1 MNVLEISL
9 KKFRFINY
17 TLVIL
22 IVAASL
28 LFARNLIRISFS
40 DTDTPH
46 VLPEVKHSNS
56 LSNSDIMQ
64 YASILE
70 KNPFGQ
76 PMKLHP
82 IAIEPQKEQSYGS
95 LADLTLV
102 GTVVG
107 PKKLSYA
114 IFEDKSPS
122 SPSPGGQEV
131 FAYNQKVFNYGVL
144 KEITSSSVKIERGPE
159 TFLLT
164 IPFEKTVS
172 EIEQHSEIEMTPSK
186 GSFARKVGEQQYI
199 LDSRRVQQSLE
210 NPEQLLTDARLLPNF
225 VNGKQEGFKISEVLP
240 DGLYHS
246 LGLRNGDIL
255 LRVNGLEISNPEVA
269 MQAMTALKGMN
280 RVNLDIIRD
289 GKNKAMSYE
298 IR

>member
-1 MNVLEISL
+1 MNVLEISV

-17 TLVIL
+17 SLIIL

-28 LFARNLIRISFS
+28 VFARNLIRISFS
-40 DTDTPH
+40 DCDMPH
-46 VLPEVKHSNS
+46 VLPEVKHGKS
-56 LSNSDIMQ
+56 LNNSDIMQ
-64 YASILE
+64 YAPILE

-82 IAIEPQKEQSYGS
+82 IAIEPEKKQSYGS
-95 LADLTLV
+95 LSDLTLV

-107 PKKLSYA
+107 PKQLSYA

-122 SPSPGGQEV
+122 SPLPGGQEV
-131 FAYNQKVFNYGVL
+131 FAYNQKV
-144 KEITSSSVKIERGPE
+144 S
-159 TFLLT
+159 T
-164 IPFEKTVS
+164 IK
-172 EIEQHSEIEMTPSK
+172 QHSELQMTPSK

-289 GKNKAMSYE
+289 GKNKAMSYQ